1 VSCMFQIIPK
11 QGSMSHA
18 PQRASKRSQKPA
30 AGRPTADRSCSG
42 AQNTATERD
51 RHRPRRPNPNSR
63 LNAQA
68 PSRPDSSYP
77 QGREATM
84 QHESS
89 TQPVVGIDVSKSK
102 LDCFI
107 DVIDKSFTVVND
119 DHGIAELI
127 AQLRAANVRLVLIE
141 ATGRY
146 HRRCAAEL
154 LDANIE
160 VAVVNPQRARQFAR
174 SMGKLEKTDRIDAR
188 VLAAFARAGKA
199 HRRLTKTSANQA
211 QIDDLVS
218 RRRALVQMRVAEKNR
233 LHDDL
238 PKLAR
243 NQGNK
248 LLRLVQQQIEDLDRA
263 IARLIESDDD
273 WQNKSDIISSIP
285 GVGDASAHQLIAD
298 LPELGKLNRQQIAK
312 LVGVAPLNCD
322 SGQHRG
328 QRRIAGGR
336 GPVRNTLYMATF
348 NAIRYCDRFI
358 GYAKHLEKAG
368 KPFKVIMTA
377 CMRKLLIT
385 LNQMIKTNT
394 FFSAS
399 TVPSIA

>member
-1 VSCMFQIIPK
+1 MFQNISK

-18 PQRASKRSQKPA
+18 PQQASKRSEKLA
-30 AGRPTADRSCSG
+30 AGRPTADRLRSG
-42 AQNTATERD
+42 AHNTVAERD
-51 RHRPRRPNPNSR
+51 RRRPRRPNPNSR
-63 LNAQA
+63 LNVQA
-68 PSRPDSSYP
+68 KAMDSSHP

-84 QHESS
+84 QQESS
-89 TQPVVGIDVSKSK
+89 SQSVAGIDVSKSK

-107 DVIDKSFTVVND
+107 DVIDKSFSVDND
-119 DHGIAELI
+119 PGGIARLI
-127 AQLRAANVRLVLIE
+127 EQLRAANVRLVLIE

-154 LDANIE
+154 LDGGIE
-160 VAVVNPQRARQFAR
+160 IAVVNPQRAREFAR
-174 SMGKLEKTDRIDAR
+174 SMGKLEKSDHIDAR
-188 VLAAFARAGKA
+188 ILADFARAGKD
-199 HRRLTKTSANQA
+199 HRRLVKPSAQQT

-248 LLRLVQQQIEDLDRA
+248 LLRLIEQQIEDLDRA

-273 WQNKSDIISSIP
+273 WQNKSDIISSVP
-285 GVGDASAHQLIAD
+285 GVGTSSAHQLIAD

-322 SGQHRG
+322 SGQHCG
-328 QRRIAGGR
+328 KRRIAGGR
-336 GPVRNTLYMATF
+336 GPVRNTLYMAAF
-348 NAIRYCDRFI
+348 NAIHYCDRFR
-358 GYAKHLEKAG
+358 GYAARLKKAG

-394 FFSAS
+394 AFNAS
-399 TVPSIA
+399 PTASIA

>member
-1 VSCMFQIIPK
+1 
-11 QGSMSHA
+11 
-18 PQRASKRSQKPA
+18 
-30 AGRPTADRSCSG
+30 
-42 AQNTATERD
+42 
-51 RHRPRRPNPNSR
+51 
-63 LNAQA
+63 
-68 PSRPDSSYP
+68 
-77 QGREATM
+77 M
-84 QHESS
+84 QQESS
-89 TQPVVGIDVSKSK
+89 SQSVAGIDVSKSK

-107 DVIDKSFTVVND
+107 DVIDKSFSVDND
-119 DHGIAELI
+119 PGGIARLI
-127 AQLRAANVRLVLIE
+127 EQLRAANVRLVLIE

-154 LDANIE
+154 LDGGIE
-160 VAVVNPQRARQFAR
+160 VAVVNPQRAREFAR
-174 SMGKLEKTDRIDAR
+174 SMGKLEKSDHIDAR
-188 VLAAFARAGKA
+188 ILADFARAGKD
-199 HRRLTKTSANQA
+199 HRRLVKPSAQQT

-248 LLRLVQQQIEDLDRA
+248 LLRLIEQQIEDLDRA

-273 WQNKSDIISSIP
+273 WQNKSDIISSVP
-285 GVGDASAHQLIAD
+285 GVGTSSAHQLIAD

-322 SGQHRG
+322 SGQHCG
-328 QRRIAGGR
+328 KRRIAGGR
-336 GPVRNTLYMATF
+336 GPVRNTLYMAAF
-348 NAIRYCDRFI
+348 NAIHYCDRFR
-358 GYAKHLEKAG
+358 GYAARLKKAG

-394 FFSAS
+394 AFNAS
-399 TVPSIA
+399 PTASIA

>member
-1 VSCMFQIIPK
+1 
-11 QGSMSHA
+11 MSHA
-18 PQRASKRSQKPA
+18 PQKASKRSEKLA
-30 AGRPTADRSCSG
+30 AGRPTADRLRSG
-42 AQNTATERD
+42 AQNTDAERD
-51 RHRPRRPNPNSR
+51 RRRPRRANPNSR
-63 LNAQA
+63 LNVQA
-68 PSRPDSSYP
+68 KAMDSSHP

-89 TQPVVGIDVSKSK
+89 SQSVAGIDVSKSK

-107 DVIDKSFTVVND
+107 DVIDKSFSVVND
-119 DHGIAELI
+119 PSGIAQLI
-127 AQLRAANVRLVLIE
+127 EQLRAANVRLVLIE

-154 LDANIE
+154 LDAGIE
-160 VAVVNPQRARQFAR
+160 VAVVNPQRAREFAR
-174 SMGKLEKTDRIDAR
+174 SMGKLEKTDHIDAT
-188 VLAAFARAGKA
+188 VLAAFARANNA
-199 HRRLTKTSANQA
+199 HRRLVKPSANQT

-218 RRRALVQMRVAEKNR
+218 RRRALVQMRIAEKNR

-248 LLRLVQQQIEDLDRA
+248 LLRLIEQQIEDLDRA
-263 IARLIESDDD
+263 IAKLIESDDD
-273 WQNKSDIISSIP
+273 WQNKSDIISSVP
-285 GVGDASAHQLIAD
+285 GVGQSSAHQLIAD

-336 GPVRNTLYMATF
+336 GQVRTTLYMAAF
-348 NAIRYCDRFI
+348 NAIHYCERFR
-358 GYAKHLEKAG
+358 GYAARLKQAG
-368 KPFKVIMTA
+368 KPFKVIMTG

-394 FFSAS
+394 AFNAS
-399 TVPSIA
+399 LAPSIA